1 MLGHERLAK
10 YPGTA
15 RYTSMEYHD
24 ETFER
29 FPRNFKYFQDIFLE
43 EPGKLIDSIEVYKR
57 SKDIVDL
64 EEDTKVYSSDEN
76 NDDRTALDA
85 IMELRNLNYEIDHND
100 FDDITKKIL
109 KNKDYL
115 RSQGTL
121 TEIIRNLAVI
131 MGYPKIVKRLDEIKY
146 RLEEDLNKD

>member
-15 RYTSMEYHD
+15 RYTSMEYHN
-24 ETFER
+24 ETFEK
-29 FPRNFKYFQDIFLE
+29 FPKNFKYFQDIFLE
-43 EPGKLIDSIEVYKR
+43 EPGKLIDGIEVYKR
-57 SKDIVDL
+57 SKDIADL

-76 NDDRTALDA
+76 NDGRTALDA

-131 MGYPKIVKRLDEIKY
+131 MGYPKIVKRLDDIKS
-146 RLEEDLNKD
+146 RLEKD